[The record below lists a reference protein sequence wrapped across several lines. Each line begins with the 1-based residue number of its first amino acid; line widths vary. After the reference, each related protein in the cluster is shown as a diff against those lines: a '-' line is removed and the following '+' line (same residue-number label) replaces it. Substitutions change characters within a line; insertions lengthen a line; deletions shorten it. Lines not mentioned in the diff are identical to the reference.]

1 MTPDPTTHDLA
12 ARLDRLEADVHQ
24 ARAAARRWRAAA
36 GGVVALGM
44 SLVLMGQTP
53 DRTVRGTSFVLEDAS
68 GRRRAALQTVN
79 GTPHLTLFD
88 VQGKPRM
95 DLSAGDDGRGTIG
108 MLDGEGKVRA
118 ALGVTAAGQ
127 ASLVFRGPGDETRAA
142 LAMNAE
148 GAPGLVLNDGAGKTL
163 VSLGVARGIP
173 TVGLRDEKG
182 ELRALLAVD
191 GKGVLRFY
199 DAEGKRT
206 HQLPE

>member
-1 MTPDPTTHDLA
+1 MTHDPQQDLA
-12 ARLDRLEADVHQ
+12 RRLDRLEADVHQ
-24 ARAAARRWRAAA
+24 AHAAARRWRAAA

-79 GTPHLTLFD
+79 GRPHLTLFD
-88 VQGKPRM
+88 SQGKPRI
-95 DLSAGDDGRGTIG
+95 DLSASDDGRGTLG
-108 MLDGEGKVRA
+108 LLDGDGKVRA
-118 ALGVTAAGQ
+118 ALGVTPTGQ
-127 ASLVFRGPGDETRAA
+127 GSLVFRGPSDETRAA
-142 LAMNAE
+142 LTIGNE
-148 GAPGLVLNDGAGKTL
+148 GAPGLVLNDQAGKTL

-173 TVGLRDEKG
+173 TVGLRDGVG

-191 GKGVLRFY
+191 GQGVLRFY
-199 DAEGKRT
+199 DAAGKRT